1 MYYLNSFFLYALMGF
16 ILESTLFK
24 NTTPLKTSGVLC
36 GPITIVYG
44 LGGLVILLLDKYL
57 LKKIKVNK
65 VLKIII
71 AFFLFTAVLTLVEGI
86 SGYLGEL
93 IFDREMWNYTDKK
106 YNIGKY
112 MCLEMAP
119 LWGIM
124 GTILVFVLRPFFE
137 KIIKLIPDVVT
148 YFVTLIFL
156 LDIVITIIT
165 R

>member
-1 MYYLNSFFLYALMGF
+1 MGF

-137 KIIKLIPDVVT
+137 INNKINTRRCYIFCYFNIFIRYCYNHNNKIKYYNLKS
-148 YFVTLIFL
+148 L
-156 LDIVITIIT
+156 
-165 R
+165 